1 MERDACDLD
10 FETAAAMLA
19 WQVDLGVLDVVGD
32 APLNR
37 YELEAVAPK
46 PTPVAAPPVVVEA
59 PDPVAEARA
68 MAAAAP
74 DLETLAEVVAD
85 YPHCELK
92 RGARNTV
99 FCDGRAG
106 ARVMIVGEAPG
117 RDEDMQGRPFVGRA
131 GQMLDRMLAAIGLA
145 RDNPD
150 ITRAVYITNV
160 MPWRPPQNRDPTKE
174 EVAMMRPFL
183 SRHIELAAPDLLI
196 VLGNTSAQA
205 VLGKTGIT
213 RLRGTWHEG
222 FGLPVR
228 PMLHPAYLLRN
239 PAAKREAWADLLDI
253 QARLT

>member
-37 YELEAVAPK
+37 YELEATAPK
-46 PTPVAAPPVVVEA
+46 PVVAAPPVIDA
-59 PDPVAEARA
+59 PTDPVAEARA

-74 DLETLAEVVAD
+74 DLDTLAQVVAD

-150 ITRAVYITNV
+150 MERAVYITNV
-160 MPWRPPQNRDPTKE
+160 MPWRPPQNRDPTKD

-183 SRHIELAAPDLLI
+183 ERHIELAAPDLLI

-213 RLRGTWHEG
+213 RLRGQWHEG

-253 QARLT
+253 QAKLT

>member
-37 YELEAVAPK
+37 YELEATAPK
-46 PTPVAAPPVVVEA
+46 PVVAAPPVIDA
-59 PDPVAEARA
+59 PTDPVAEARA

-74 DLETLAEVVAD
+74 DLDTLAQVVAD

-150 ITRAVYITNV
+150 MERAVYITNV
-160 MPWRPPQNRDPTKE
+160 MPWRPPQNRDPTKD

-183 SRHIELAAPDLLI
+183 ERHIELAAPDLLI

-213 RLRGTWHEG
+213 RLRGQWHEG

-253 QARLT
+253 QAKLK